1 MTTPSTTLGA
11 ALAQATRHIGARE
24 ARWLIEHVTGLDRAG
39 QIAHANDPLEAGDIQ
54 RLRALSARASGGEP
68 LHRILGEREF
78 HGLALALSPDT
89 LEPRDDTEALVE
101 LALEWARGRSRDI
114 RFADLGTGTGAVG
127 LALLSEWSQAR
138 ATLTDISAGALAVAR
153 ANAERHGLAD
163 RTTFARGE
171 WCEPLDGT
179 FDLVVSNPPY
189 IATDVI
195 ETLDASVRD
204 HDPHCALD
212 GGADGLHA
220 YRVILAGAP
229 TVLAPN
235 GALMLE
241 IGFDQS
247 ETVPH
252 LAAEAGW
259 RMVASRSDSAGIM
272 RAIHLERPPNDA

>member
-1 MTTPSTTLGA
+1 MTTLGA

-24 ARWLIEHVTGLDRAG
+24 ARWLVEHVTGLDRAG
-39 QIAHANDPLEAGDIQ
+39 QIAHADEPLEASDVQ
-54 RLRALSARASGGEP
+54 RLRTLAARVSGGEP

-78 HGLALALSPDT
+78 HGLALALGPDT

-101 LALEWARGRSRDI
+101 LALEWARERGPCDVRI
-114 RFADLGTGTGAVG
+114 ADLGTGTGAVG
-127 LALLSEWSQAR
+127 LALLSEWTQAH
-138 ATLTDISAGALAVAR
+138 ATLTDISEGALAVAR
-153 ANAERHGLAD
+153 ANAERHDLAE
-163 RTTFARGE
+163 RTTFSHGE
-171 WCEPLDGT
+171 WCEPLEGA

-195 ETLDASVRD
+195 GTLDRSVRE

-212 GGADGLHA
+212 GGTDGLDA
-220 YRVILAGAP
+220 YRTILVEAP
-229 TVLAPN
+229 AVLTPD

-241 IGFDQS
+241 IGFDQC

-259 RMVASRSDSAGIM
+259 RMIASRNDSGGIM
-272 RAIHLERPPNDA
+272 RAIHLERGPNDL